1 MAARIGVGDKGKESS
16 QPGVKERSNGE
27 KISIFYEGD
36 TTHTGA
42 RTLSVLLARNETEV
56 AAMRFLG

>member
-16 QPGVKERSNGE
+16 QAGVKERSNGE

-36 TTHTGA
+36 TTHQCQNA
-42 RTLSVLLARNETEV
+42 L
-56 AAMRFLG
+56 RFIGQE